1 MLVRYTGA
9 QRLALPTLG
18 LDLAPGDLFEVD
30 AETGEGLV
38 SRPDFKAGDSAP
50 AQTIAE
56 VLDTV
61 GSDIDAARA
70 ALAAEE
76 ASPRPRKTLVD
87 RLTQILE
94 EG

>member
-9 QRLALPTLG
+9 QPLAIPSLG
-18 LDLAPGDLFEVD
+18 LDLAPGDLFEVVS
-30 AETGEGLV
+30 EVGEDLV
-38 SRPDFKAGDSAP
+38 ARPDFKAGDSAP

-70 ALAAEE
+70 ALAAEQ
-76 ASPRPRKTLVD
+76 AAPKPRPTLVA
-87 RLTQILE
+87 RLIQILE

>member
-1 MLVRYTGA
+1 
-9 QRLALPTLG
+9 
-18 LDLAPGDLFEVD
+18 
-30 AETGEGLV
+30 
-38 SRPDFKAGDSAP
+38 
-50 AQTIAE
+50 